1 MGQRTKEAGRH
12 VDAVLRALDI
22 LDCFQ
27 EKSEMPVKEIID
39 RTGITRSRAMRL
51 LGTLEACGYLIENA
65 DTHHYHPG
73 IKLALLGRSFENY
86 NNLKVIARPVLRK
99 LAMETGES
107 ATFYIADGIER
118 VALFREEG
126 THAIRFSVR
135 EGQRMPMN
143 AGASA
148 KVLIAFGSPDLL
160 KQMVANADS
169 EKDTLIRRIEQ
180 VREHGYAI
188 SKGENIP
195 DAHAIA
201 APVFSFKGSLSG
213 ALGIAGPASR
223 LDDHKIEKR
232 VKLIVKAADILSR
245 RLGEHQAPEESL

>member
-1 MGQRTKEAGRH
+1 MEQRTKEAARH

-27 EKSEMPVKEIID
+27 EDCEMSLKDIIG

-51 LGTLEACGYLIENA
+51 IGSLESRGYLTENP
-65 DTHHYHPG
+65 DTHYYHPG
-73 IKLALLGRSFENY
+73 IKLALLGRSFENF
-86 NNLKVIARPVLRK
+86 NSIEVIARPVIRA
-99 LAMETGES
+99 LALETGES
-107 ATFYIADGIER
+107 ATLYVDDGSER
-118 VALFREEG
+118 VALIREEG

-135 EGQRMPMN
+135 EGQRLPIN

-148 KVLIAFGSPDLL
+148 KVLMAFGPPERLI
-160 KQMVANADS
+160 QVAGPAGPEADRF
-169 EKDTLIRRIEQ
+169 IREVER
-180 VREHGYAI
+180 VRSCGYAI

-201 APVFSFKGSLSG
+201 APVFSFDKTLVG

-223 LDDHKIEKR
+223 LDDKKLEKR
-232 VKLIVKAADILSR
+232 VNVIVEAANRLSTQ
-245 RLGEHQAPEESL
+245 LGQRNESDQ